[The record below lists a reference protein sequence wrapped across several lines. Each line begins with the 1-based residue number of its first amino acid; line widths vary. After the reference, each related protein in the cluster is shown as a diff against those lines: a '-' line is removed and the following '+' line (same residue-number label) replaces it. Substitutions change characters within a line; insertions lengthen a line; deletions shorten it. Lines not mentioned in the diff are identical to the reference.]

1 MTNVTYLHGISRTA
15 YFFLQIAEMSKN
27 YKYMITLKNNIL
39 CNVNIPYCNEPNYV
53 IMTMD

>member
-1 MTNVTYLHGISRTA
+1 MTNVTYLHVIRRTD

-27 YKYMITLKNNIL
+27 YKCMITLKNNIL

-53 IMTMD
+53 IMTID